1 MSLAYLYLR
10 PPILPQMFLVSDRP
24 NFGDPRSF
32 IDVIAPPFSK
42 QNHARP

>member
-1 MSLAYLYLR
+1 MGLPYLHLR
-10 PPILPQMFLVSDRP
+10 PPILPQMFLVSDCP
-24 NFGDPRSF
+24 DFSDPPSL